1 MPPRLPM
8 AVKISVYLEVMTP
21 AGLTLI
27 MMDGLTSASVGM
39 FIATSK
45 VKNLNSLLRQ
55 DHA

>member
-27 MMDGLTSASVGM
+27 MMDGLISASVGIFTEM
-39 FIATSK
+39 SK
-45 VKNLNSLLRQ
+45 VKSLYLLQRQ

>member
-1 MPPRLPM
+1 MPLLLPM

-27 MMDGLTSASVGM
+27 MMDGLTSASVVM

-45 VKNLNSLLRQ
+45 VKNLNSSPRQ